1 MKKNSLIREIYFEE
15 KKIPSRQIFMM
26 SSLK

>member
-1 MKKNSLIREIYFEE
+1 MKKMTLIRQIYFEE
-15 KKIPSRQIFMM
+15 KTFPNRQIFMM